1 MMARVT
7 LVVVVLACCM
17 VAALG
22 REDAAVLRS
31 NAETQV
37 KALKAKVEQACM
49 PRCTLRMVSLP
60 STAPHLTTP
69 PPNHQ
74 MTMCSTPT
82 RTMPVALCV
91 TLVDSTMT
99 HHLAGLLA
107 PHHGAMSTYQSYGR
121 HPFRWEPTNQPTHP
135 LPRSPVTAPLAQ

>member
-7 LVVVVLACCM
+7 LVVVVLACCV

-49 PRCTLRMVSLP
+49 PRCTLGMVSLP
-60 STAPHLTTP
+60 STAPYLTTFP
-69 PPNHQ
+69 PP
-74 MTMCSTPT
+74 TI
-82 RTMPVALCV
+82 R
-91 TLVDSTMT
+91 
-99 HHLAGLLA
+99 
-107 PHHGAMSTYQSYGR
+107 
-121 HPFRWEPTNQPTHP
+121 
-135 LPRSPVTAPLAQ
+135 

>member
-7 LVVVVLACCM
+7 LLVVVLACCM

-49 PRCTLRMVSLP
+49 PRCTLELVSLP
-60 STAPHLTTP
+60 STAPHLTAPPQPSDDDVFNSNENYAGCTMRDSCGLHNDPPSGWITGPTP
-69 PPNHQ
+69 WRNEYVPI
-74 MTMCSTPT
+74 
-82 RTMPVALCV
+82 
-91 TLVDSTMT
+91 
-99 HHLAGLLA
+99 AGVNL
-107 PHHGAMSTYQSYGR
+107 
-121 HPFRWEPTNQPTHP
+121 
-135 LPRSPVTAPLAQ
+135 